1 MTCLLTAMHS
11 AKHILCI
18 SIYKE
23 FDKNKLKNKQNPW
36 KYDSILIS
44 FARLSVKNPKLRN
57 LPWITSVV
65 RVASLIQGGL
75 TLDLWDYS
83 LWKLICNQ
91 ICNVL

>member
-1 MTCLLTAMHS
+1 MTCLLTAMRS

-57 LPWITSVV
+57 LPWITSVCKSGKSNPRWPDTRSV
-65 RVASLIQGGL
+65 GL
-75 TLDLWDYS
+75 LTMEV
-83 LWKLICNQ
+83 NM
-91 ICNVL
+91 